1 MREVLRRLIATCV
14 LLSGQG
20 EAPDAC
26 GIDQLCGGSCKL
38 PALFVE
44 AIDDGDYRLE
54 VLHLAV
60 KCSGLALPNTANSA
74 TPNQQARVKMFAA
87 LSSVH

>member
-1 MREVLRRLIATCV
+1 MHTQPSSAQDTKNRTIPNIESCIDLLENAIRE
-14 LLSGQG
+14 
-20 EAPDAC
+20 EF
-26 GIDQLCGGSCKL
+26 L
-38 PALFVE
+38 PALFGE